1 MGVFVFLPLI
11 LPLTALPIARLA
23 EQHLHPRTAARL
35 LTGLAAILGLCS
47 TLCLV
52 LLGVVG
58 TAQIPGNPLPDAWAD
73 PEVRAAVPYDEA
85 VGTASIAALLAVV
98 LAATAVWWR
107 HRRVESGAR
116 RALAA
121 LPGDAEVVVLPDE
134 VPYAYAVPGRP
145 GRIAVST
152 GMLACLDEDE
162 RGALI
167 AHERAHLSGRHHRYL
182 LLVRLAA
189 AVNPFLRPLREA
201 VAFSAERWADEEAA
215 QAVGDRRLTARA
227 VGRAALAGPSAVP
240 VGLTGFAAPG
250 PVPRRIAAL
259 LAPGPGLH
267 GWPPAHSRTGLAALV
282 AAVGTTVS
290 AVSSLNACAALLLVL
305 HVVPMNPLG

>member
-1 MGVFVFLPLI
+1 MGVFVFLPLV

-23 EQHLHPRTAARL
+23 EQHLHPRTGARL
-35 LTGLAAILGLCS
+35 LTGLAAVLGLCS

-73 PEVRAAVPYDEA
+73 PEVREVVPFDEA
-85 VGTASIAALLAVV
+85 VGAVSIAALLAVTV
-98 LAATAVWWR
+98 SAAVAGWR
-107 HRRVESGAR
+107 HLRVESAAR
-116 RALAA
+116 RALAG
-121 LPGDAEVVVLPDE
+121 LPGDEVVVLPDDT
-134 VPYAYAVPGRP
+134 PYAYAVPGRP

-152 GMLACLDEDE
+152 GMLACLDVDE
-162 RGALI
+162 RDALI
-167 AHERAHLSGRHHRYL
+167 AHERAHLRGRHHRYL

-201 VAFSAERWADEEAA
+201 VSFGTERWADEEAA

-227 VGRAALAGPSAVP
+227 VGRAALAGPAAVP
-240 VGLTGFAAPG
+240 VGLAGFAAPG

-259 LAPGPGLH
+259 LAPGPGLR

-290 AVSSLNACAALLLVL
+290 AVSSLNACLALLLVL

>member
-73 PEVRAAVPYDEA
+73 PEVRAAVPYDEE
-85 VGTASIAALLAVV
+85 VGTASIAALLAVL
-98 LAATAVWWR
+98 LAAAAVCWR

-121 LPGDAEVVVLPDE
+121 LPGSAEVVVLPDE

-259 LAPGPGLH
+259 LAPGPGLR

-290 AVSSLNACAALLLVL
+290 AVSALNACAALLLVL